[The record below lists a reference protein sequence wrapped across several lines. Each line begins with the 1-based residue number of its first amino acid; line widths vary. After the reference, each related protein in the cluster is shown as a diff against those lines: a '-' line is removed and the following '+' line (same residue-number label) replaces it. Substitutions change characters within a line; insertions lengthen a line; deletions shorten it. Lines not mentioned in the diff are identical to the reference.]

1 MRFWIKLGFVF
12 AMTLAILVPLSLI
25 DGVIDDRQENRA
37 EAVAQISATF
47 AGAQV
52 FGGPVL
58 IVPYTD
64 SVEVDVTDAN
74 GVNRKVRRDQQFQ
87 WMFFPETL
95 DVGGPL
101 KPSTRR
107 LGLHAVRVYE
117 WSGHADARF
126 AADIPLAS
134 DPLAR
139 RRIGQPWLSYG
150 MADVRGLVGT
160 PRLSVNGV
168 PAQVLQ
174 GQGAKDGMGLHA
186 RLPVPAAGTRL
197 ALATRLDFVLGGT
210 ESLSLVPLGQQNR
223 FALSS
228 DWPHPRL
235 SGKFPARQPRI
246 GADGFAAQWEI
257 SALAADS
264 QRQFRGGR
272 ALVGDIDAVT
282 VSLVDPVNAYTQA
295 DRAIKYGILFVVLTF
310 VGFFMLEL
318 LLQLRIHPIQYGLVG
333 LALSIF
339 FLLLVSLSE
348 HIAFGVAYL
357 AASTACVALIG
368 YYLCHVLGRFWRGIG
383 FAAMLAALYAALYG
397 LLVSEDNALLMG
409 SLLLFA
415 ILAGIMVA
423 TRKVDWYRAGDVA
436 PATRPLA

>member
-25 DGVIDDRQENRA
+25 DGVIDDRLENRA
-37 EAVAQISATF
+37 EAVEQISATF

-58 IVPYTD
+58 VVPYTD
-64 SVEVDVTDAN
+64 SVEVVDAS
-74 GVNRKVRRDQQFQ
+74 GTRKVRRDRQFQ
-87 WMFFPETL
+87 WTFFPETL
-95 DVGGPL
+95 EVGGPL
-101 KPSTRR
+101 KPSSRR

-117 WSGHADARF
+117 WNGHADARF
-126 AADIPLAS
+126 SADIPLAG
-134 DPLAR
+134 DALAN

-160 PRLSVNGV
+160 PRLSVNG
-168 PAQVLQ
+168 AATHVLQ
-174 GQGAKDGMGLHA
+174 GQGARDGMGVHA
-186 RLPVPAAGTRL
+186 RLPVPTAGSRL
-197 ALATRLDFVLGGT
+197 ALSTRLDFVLGGT

-228 DWPHPRL
+228 TWPHPRL

-246 GADGFAAQWEI
+246 GADGFDARWEI

-272 ALVGDIDAVT
+272 SLADGIDAAT
-282 VSLVDPVNAYTQA
+282 VSLVDPVEAYTQA
-295 DRAIKYGILFVVLTF
+295 DRAIKYGILFVLLTF

-348 HIAFGVAYL
+348 HIAFGMAYTV
-357 AASTACVALIG
+357 ASTACVGLIG
-368 YYLCHVLGRFWRGIG
+368 YYLCHVLGRVWRGIG

-397 LLVSEDNALLMG
+397 LLISEDNALLMG

-423 TRKVDWYRAGDVA
+423 TRNVDWYRAGDA
-436 PATRPLA
+436 SPATRPLP

>member
-12 AMTLAILVPLSLI
+12 AMTLAILVPLALI
-25 DGVIDDRQENRA
+25 DGVIDDRQKNRA
-37 EAVAQISATF
+37 EAVERISTTF

-58 IVPYTD
+58 VVPFTD
-64 SVEVDVTDAN
+64 SVEVEVADGRGGT
-74 GVNRKVRRDQQFQ
+74 RKVRRDRQFQ
-87 WMFFPETL
+87 WTLFPETL

-101 KPSTRR
+101 KPSSRR

-117 WSGHADARF
+117 WTGHADARF
-126 AADIPLAS
+126 AADIPQAS
-134 DPLAR
+134 DPLAN

-150 MADVRGLVGT
+150 IADVRGLVGT
-160 PRLSVNGV
+160 PKLSVNGV

-174 GQGAKDGMGLHA
+174 GQGARDGMGVHA
-186 RLPVPAAGTRL
+186 RLPAPDPGSRL
-197 ALATRLDFVLGGT
+197 VLSTRLDFVLGGT
-210 ESLSLVPLGQQNR
+210 ESLSLVPLGQQSR

-228 DWPHPRL
+228 SWPHPRL
-235 SGKFPARQPRI
+235 AGKFPARQPRI
-246 GADGFAAQWEI
+246 GADGFIAQWDI
-257 SALAADS
+257 SALAADT

-272 ALVGDIDAVT
+272 PLAEGIDAVT

-295 DRAIKYGILFVVLTF
+295 DRAIKYGILFVLLTF

-318 LLQLRIHPIQYGLVG
+318 LLQLRIHPVQYGLVG

-348 HIAFGVAYL
+348 HIAFGMAYAL
-357 AASTACVALIG
+357 ASAACVGLIG
-368 YYLCHVLGRFWRGIG
+368 YYLCHVLGRLWRGIG
-383 FAAMLAALYAALYG
+383 FATMLGALYAALYG

-415 ILAGIMVA
+415 ILTGIMVA
-423 TRKVDWYRAGDVA
+423 TRKVDWYRAGA
-436 PATRPLA
+436 ASPQERRLA